1 MSQPPPTDL
10 EKSLDGL
17 LAGLYNLLASRDR
30 LASAQS
36 IPVDNNAEVGLPSEA
51 DWEFLGLVASVGWGC
66 SVPRSGGGDGAG
78 CKGDASSALT
88 QAGRQLCF
96 SQWAVSSAFPALG
109 SPDAK
114 PWRGPVD

>member
-17 LAGLYNLLASRDR
+17 LAGLDNLLASRDR

-51 DWEFLGLVASVGWGC
+51 DWEFFKSINDLFRWI
-66 SVPRSGGGDGAG
+66 R
-78 CKGDASSALT
+78 K
-88 QAGRQLCF
+88 LCRIR
-96 SQWAVSSAFPALG
+96 
-109 SPDAK
+109 K
-114 PWRGPVD
+114 